1 MDFVRGFLPSGVSK
15 RLDKY
20 LAGVEFPLNK
30 GQLVNKLKE
39 NQAPSVLVSQL
50 DKRLPQGEYSSAA
63 EVLTALKSGN
73 R

>member
-1 MDFVRGFLPSGVSK
+1 MDFVRGFLPGGVSK

-30 GQLVNKLKE
+30 GQLISKLKE
-39 NQAPSVLVSQL
+39 NKVPGVAVSQL

-63 EVLTALKSGN
+63 EVLTALKQK
-73 R
+73 